1 MDFGRIGGI
10 AIMALCAGA
19 AAAQDL
25 VSYGEAGG
33 WTISVDPTVGNG
45 CLMTSD
51 FEDGSTVRIGFDRTA
66 GRGYVA
72 TFNEGWGEIV
82 DGQDYAISF
91 LMDDQKYDGTA
102 TGIHLDDV
110 PGALIYFDSTDFL
123 VDLAAR
129 NVMTLQHEGEDVMS
143 IDLAGS
149 HEAIEA
155 TIACQEEQG

>member
-1 MDFGRIGGI
+1 
-10 AIMALCAGA
+10 
-19 AAAQDL
+19 
-25 VSYGEAGG
+25 
-33 WTISVDPTVGNG
+33 
-45 CLMTSD
+45 
-51 FEDGSTVRIGFDRTA
+51 
-66 GRGYVA
+66 
-72 TFNEGWGEIV
+72 V